1 MRRRDFI
8 AGLSSVA
15 ALPFGARAQQ
25 PTTPVIGILLDGFSG
40 TATEYLQNFRDGMR
54 ELGYEDKRNVKFEYR
69 FADGHLDRL
78 PMLAG
83 ELIDL
88 NPSVIVSAGTMAN
101 LAARRATRAIPV
113 VMASGADPVGFGLIA
128 SHNRPSGNVTGLANF
143 AELLVSKQIELLRE
157 LMPRLSRVGVLINP
171 NNPLHVP
178 QLKESQAAAAQ
189 VRLYASFFEIHAPE
203 ELDSTFA
210 AISQQKFDGLIVPP
224 DYLFLNHRRHLA
236 DLASSFRMATIYGY
250 REHVVEGGLMSYGP
264 NLPASYRRAATYV
277 DKILRGAQPADLP
290 VEQPTKFDLT
300 INLKTAKALGLIIP
314 ETLLATADEV
324 IQ

>member
-1 MRRRDFI
+1 MRRREFI
-8 AGLSSVA
+8 AGLAGAAAWPVA
-15 ALPFGARAQQ
+15 AWGQQ
-25 PTTPVIGILLDGFSG
+25 LTAPLIGILLDGSSE

-54 ELGYEDKRNVKFEYR
+54 ELGYEDKRTVKLEYR

-101 LAARRATRAIPV
+101 LAAKRATRTIPV

-128 SHNRPSGNVTGLANF
+128 SLNRPGGNVTGLANF

-157 LMPRLSRVGVLINP
+157 MMPRLSKVGVLINP
-171 NNPLHVP
+171 NNPLYVP
-178 QLKESQAAAAQ
+178 QMKESQAAAVQ
-189 VRLYASFFEIHAPE
+189 VRLHASFFEIHAPE
-203 ELDSTFA
+203 ELDSTFT

-224 DYLFLNHRRHLA
+224 DYLFLNHRRRLA
-236 DLASSFRMATIYGY
+236 DLALLFRTATIYGY
-250 REHVVEGGLMSYGP
+250 REHVAEGGLMSYGP

-277 DKILRGAQPADLP
+277 DKILRGAKPADLP

-300 INLKTAKALGLIIP
+300 INLKTANALGLTIP
-314 ETLLATADEV
+314 ETLLATAEEV